1 MGEAYPELVSQQK
14 LIESVI
20 REEENAFL
28 RTLDRGIKL
37 MDEYMAKSADT
48 KVISGVD
55 AFVLYDTYGFPIDLS
70 ELIATENGYTIDL
83 EGFQVELGKQKERA
97 RNATAN
103 EVGDWTEF
111 CEGESHF
118 TGYDETTTTGARLL
132 KHRKVV
138 QKNKEMLQLVFDRT
152 PFYGEMGGEIGD
164 TGYIVSADGEKIAIL
179 NTIKENNLTVH
190 IAQKLPQNCEGE
202 FTLVV
207 DAERRQK
214 IANNH
219 SCTHLL
225 DQVLRE
231 VLGTHVEQKG
241 SYVSDNY
248 FRFDFSHFE
257 KLSDAQIREVEH
269 KVNALIRRNM
279 PLEEKRDATM
289 AEANAMGAIALFGEK
304 YGDTVRV
311 VKFGPSVEL
320 CGGCHTSAT
329 GNIGYFQIT
338 GETAIAA
345 GVRRIEAVTGEA
357 AEMYC
362 EAAQET
368 LRTARAFFNNIPDLS
383 GAIQKLITENAEYKK
398 QAEAFAKQKAAQFA
412 KELSTTGK
420 QVGGINLIT
429 IDSISG
435 FDDNPTMVRE
445 AALLLQ
451 KELKSTAIAGS
462 FLSDGKPQLLLM
474 YSEDLV
480 AAGKNAGKDIR
491 DAAACI
497 QGGGG
502 GQAGFATAGGRNAAG
517 LKEALGVLVGKIV
530 A

>member
-1 MGEAYPELVSQQK
+1 
-14 LIESVI
+14 
-20 REEENAFL
+20 
-28 RTLDRGIKL
+28 
-37 MDEYMAKSADT
+37 
-48 KVISGVD
+48 
-55 AFVLYDTYGFPIDLS
+55 
-70 ELIATENGYTIDL
+70 
-83 EGFQVELGKQKERA
+83 
-97 RNATAN
+97 
-103 EVGDWTEF
+103 
-111 CEGESHF
+111 
-118 TGYDETTTTGARLL
+118 
-132 KHRKVV
+132 
-138 QKNKEMLQLVFDRT
+138 
-152 PFYGEMGGEIGD
+152 
-164 TGYIVSADGEKIAIL
+164 
-179 NTIKENNLTVH
+179 
-190 IAQKLPQNCEGE
+190 
-202 FTLVV
+202 
-207 DAERRQK
+207 
-214 IANNH
+214 
-219 SCTHLL
+219 
-225 DQVLRE
+225 
-231 VLGTHVEQKG
+231 
-241 SYVSDNY
+241 
-248 FRFDFSHFE
+248 
-257 KLSDAQIREVEH
+257 
-269 KVNALIRRNM
+269 
-279 PLEEKRDATM
+279 M

-435 FDDNPTMVRE
+435 FDDNPSMVRE

-474 YSEDLV
+474 YSDDLV
-480 AAGKNAGKDIR
+480 AAGKHAGKDIR